1 MTNGFDLGNKLDL
14 WIFKVKCDLDLW
26 PYAWRWLW
34 IFMNKFRNSCI
45 SEWEGRLTFN
55 KGGRSRSF
63 MTMTMTIWWPRSGV
77 KIYHIVTG
85 VSWDVGMPL
94 TCLFLMENAFFYF
107 KFHWNVFPRVQL
119 TINLHWFRSLFHR
132 QQATVWTNDGQVY
145 WHSYMLLG
153 LNESIH
159 WYSGHSYVKP
169 IFQSYNDFVNIWW
182 SLISNGRVQIFLWY
196 LINFV
201 GILGFHLTAITIYDW
216 WLLHPG
222 TQGPMIIWI
231 IPLKFISN
239 WNITKFHLPLSSI
252 LVVYKSLRH

>member
-1 MTNGFDLGNKLDL
+1 
-14 WIFKVKCDLDLW
+14 
-26 PYAWRWLW
+26 
-34 IFMNKFRNSCI
+34 MNKFRNSCI

-85 VSWDVGMPL
+85 VTWDVGMPL

-145 WHSYMLLG
+145 WHCYMLLD
-153 LNESIH
+153 LNKSIH
-159 WYSGHSYVKP
+159 WHNGHSYVKP
-169 IFQSYNDFVNIWW
+169 IFQSYNDLVNIWW
-182 SLISNGRVQIFLWY
+182 SLISNGRVQLFLWY
-196 LINFV
+196 LINQFLWYFRV
-201 GILGFHLTAITIYDW
+201 SSHSNNNIWLVTSPPWNPGPYDNINHPSEVHLELKYHKISFAF
-216 WLLHPG
+216 
-222 TQGPMIIWI
+222 IIH
-231 IPLKFISN
+231 F
-239 WNITKFHLPLSSI
+239 SSI
-252 LVVYKSLRH
+252 QIPQTL